1 MITVFDAMKRPGYL
15 IARFLCFIFIK
26 PFIRVTILPQPLAVD
41 VSKPCILVLPNIHA
55 SDELAVKSCAKQLEI
70 AQYDILFL
78 PKAGKDRA
86 NRLFVE
92 AVDAAIEAAPETQ
105 IIPIS
110 VYWGR
115 APRKVGNLS
124 QAYLADGWEV
134 PGFIRRS
141 LMVLFQMRQ
150 VSCYFGQAIDI
161 EEFQAIPDDAEPQL
175 QQAFFQGRQQLLSEQ
190 FRKQREAVIGP
201 DLSHR
206 RILEQQVLQSRRVVD
221 CIDQLAADGNKSTKS
236 LQNTA
241 RKYLHE
247 MAADYSYSVV
257 RLLDRFLGWVW
268 ERLYQ
273 GVNVNGMENVLAV
286 AKDKQLIYVPCHRSH
301 IDYLLLSYVIHQ
313 KGLMP
318 PHIAAGINLNMP
330 VVGSLLRRGG
340 AFFIRREFRDNKLY
354 RAVLESYIATMC
366 QQGFP
371 IEYFVE
377 GGRSRT
383 GLQLPHKAG
392 MLAMT
397 MRAAQDQKHRP
408 LAFLPV
414 YIGYERLLES
424 HSYIKELYGEKK
436 QKESLFDLF
445 SARRYLKE
453 NYGKVNLS
461 LGKAIL
467 ADDIWAS
474 LGITDS
480 PKPTEGEAFFACIET
495 LGQII
500 QTEVNNN
507 ASVSSSN
514 LIATALLG
522 TNRHALVKQQLLQQ
536 IDLLEAL
543 MNVPVYQHSLYFDRS
558 SHSEAI
564 ERALA
569 LDLIKHNDHALG
581 DIYYL
586 DQKAQIGATFLRNN
600 SLHVFILPA
609 LIASIIINTEK
620 TSFRR
625 IHAICYRLYP
635 YLKAEFYLP
644 WNPAEL
650 ESVIDSILATLQ
662 QQGLVEI
669 RNNLYRRYSSET
681 EQFYALLVLSGACKA
696 SMERFYIT
704 AKLVSSRDGGFYD
717 RASLEAACVQ
727 MAESLSVLHEFHAPD
742 FFDKNLFRTFIAS
755 LVREGLFTEDEDGK
769 LHYSNSFTRT
779 RKFDKY
785 VLSPSV
791 QRSIAQIT
799 RSSL

>member
-15 IARFLCFIFIK
+15 IARFFCFLFIK
-26 PFIRVTILPQPLAVD
+26 PFIRVTPLPQPLALD
-41 VSKPCILVLPNIHA
+41 VSRPCLLVLPNIYA
-55 SDELAVKSCAKQLEI
+55 SDELAVKSCAKRLEI

-86 NRLFVE
+86 NRHFAE
-92 AVDAAIEAAPETQ
+92 AVGEVLEEAPDTQ
-105 IIPIS
+105 VVAIS

-115 APRKVGNLS
+115 APRKVGSLS

-134 PGFIRRS
+134 PGFLRRS
-141 LMVLFQMRQ
+141 LMVLLQVRQ
-150 VSCYFGQAIDI
+150 VSCYFGQAID
-161 EEFQAIPDDAEPQL
+161 FDQQPSIPDASEPEL
-175 QQAFFQGRQQLLSEQ
+175 QQAFFQARQQLFSEQ
-190 FRKQREAVIGP
+190 FRRQREAVIGP

-206 RILEQQVLQSRRVVD
+206 RILEQQVLQSQGVLA
-221 CIDQLAADGNKSTKS
+221 CIDQLAAETDKPIRS

-257 RLLDRFLGWVW
+257 RLLDLFLGWVW
-268 ERLYQ
+268 EKLYQ
-273 GVNVNGMENVLAV
+273 GVNVNGMENVLEV
-286 AKDKQLIYVPCHRSH
+286 AEDKQLIYVPCHRSH

-366 QQGFP
+366 QRGFP
-371 IEYFVE
+371 IEYFIE

-397 MRAAQDQKHRP
+397 MRAAQDQQHRP
-408 LAFLPV
+408 LAFVPV

-453 NYGKVNLS
+453 NYGRVNLS

-474 LGITDS
+474 MGVTETPRPS
-480 PKPTEGEAFFACIET
+480 EGEAFFACIEK
-495 LGQII
+495 LGQSI
-500 QTEVNNN
+500 QTAVNNN
-507 ASVSSSN
+507 ASISTSN

-522 TNRHALVKQQLLQQ
+522 SNRNALVKPQLLVQM
-536 IDLLEAL
+536 DLLEAL
-543 MNVPVYQHSLYFDRS
+543 MNVPVYRHSLYFDRCG
-558 SHSEAI
+558 HAEAI
-564 ERALA
+564 DRALA
-569 LDLIKHNDHALG
+569 LDLIQHNDHALG

-586 DQKAQIGATFLRNN
+586 DQRAQIGATFLRNN
-600 SLHVFILPA
+600 SLHIFILPA
-609 LIASIIINTEK
+609 LVASIIINTEK

-625 IHAICYRLYP
+625 IYTICYRLYP
-635 YLKAEFYLP
+635 YLKAEFFLP
-644 WNPAEL
+644 WEPPEL
-650 ESVIDSILATLQ
+650 EGVIESILSILQ
-662 QQGLVEI
+662 HFNLVE
-669 RNNLYRRYSSET
+669 NSNSLYRRYSPES
-681 EQFYALLVLSGACKA
+681 EQFYALLILSGACKA

-704 AKLVSSRDGGFYD
+704 ARLVLCRDGGYYD

-742 FFDKNLFRTFIAS
+742 FFDKNLFRTFIAG
-755 LVREGLFTEDEDGK
+755 LVREGMFTEDEDGK
-769 LHYSNSFTRT
+769 LHYGRSFIKTR
-779 RKFDKY
+779 RFNKY

-791 QRSIAQIT
+791 QRSISQIT
-799 RSSL
+799 QSGL

>member
-15 IARFLCFIFIK
+15 IARFFCFIFIK

-354 RAVLESYIATMC
+354 RAVWKVISQRCA
-366 QQGFP
+366 
-371 IEYFVE
+371 
-377 GGRSRT
+377 SR
-383 GLQLPHKAG
+383 
-392 MLAMT
+392 
-397 MRAAQDQKHRP
+397 
-408 LAFLPV
+408 AFLSN
-414 YIGYERLLES
+414 ILL
-424 HSYIKELYGEKK
+424 
-436 QKESLFDLF
+436 
-445 SARRYLKE
+445 
-453 NYGKVNLS
+453 KV
-461 LGKAIL
+461 GA
-467 ADDIWAS
+467 A
-474 LGITDS
+474 G
-480 PKPTEGEAFFACIET
+480 PACNCLT
-495 LGQII
+495 
-500 QTEVNNN
+500 
-507 ASVSSSN
+507 
-514 LIATALLG
+514 
-522 TNRHALVKQQLLQQ
+522 K
-536 IDLLEAL
+536 
-543 MNVPVYQHSLYFDRS
+543 
-558 SHSEAI
+558 
-564 ERALA
+564 
-569 LDLIKHNDHALG
+569 
-581 DIYYL
+581 
-586 DQKAQIGATFLRNN
+586 
-600 SLHVFILPA
+600 
-609 LIASIIINTEK
+609 
-620 TSFRR
+620 
-625 IHAICYRLYP
+625 
-635 YLKAEFYLP
+635 
-644 WNPAEL
+644 
-650 ESVIDSILATLQ
+650 
-662 QQGLVEI
+662 
-669 RNNLYRRYSSET
+669 
-681 EQFYALLVLSGACKA
+681 
-696 SMERFYIT
+696 
-704 AKLVSSRDGGFYD
+704 
-717 RASLEAACVQ
+717 
-727 MAESLSVLHEFHAPD
+727 
-742 FFDKNLFRTFIAS
+742 
-755 LVREGLFTEDEDGK
+755 RECW
-769 LHYSNSFTRT
+769 
-779 RKFDKY
+779 
-785 VLSPSV
+785 
-791 QRSIAQIT
+791 Q
-799 RSSL
+799 